1 MKIKNL
7 KITSRAI
14 GLVCAGT
21 IALTSLTG
29 CGNKQILDFNK
40 SFNVAVESNN
50 GYVSVAAIKTYSD
63 YSGDQVQF
71 VTEDGLRVL
80 TSTHQ
85 TELMKGTD
93 TDKIYAYALSLA
105 GDDETKVMDYN
116 AMQGVSINT
125 DEDSWNKDIFDL
137 HFTYDKAII
146 LSDETATIVE
156 LETWRDYDEDD
167 KIQLKLTDGNCIL
180 TNMDHVKLINSDEA
194 KNDSLHNYA
203 ASLVGNEDN
212 VIYYESVKEKVKSY
226 K

>member
-1 MKIKNL
+1 MKIRNL

-21 IALTSLTG
+21 IALTTLSG
-29 CGNKQILDFNK
+29 CGNKQVFDFNK
-40 SFNVAVESNN
+40 HFNVAVESNN
-50 GYVSVAAIKTYSD
+50 GYVSIVAIKNYSD

-85 TELMKGTD
+85 TELMKGND
-93 TDKIYAYALSLA
+93 VKNVYAYALSLA
-105 GDDETKVMDYN
+105 GDDAKVMDYN
-116 AMQGVSINT
+116 EMQGVSINT
-125 DEDSWNKDIFDL
+125 DEASWNKDIFDL
-137 HFTYDKAII
+137 HFTYDQAII
-146 LSDETATIVE
+146 LSDDNATIVE

-180 TNMDHVKLINSDEA
+180 TNMDHVKLINSEA
-194 KNDSLHNYA
+194 AQEDSLHNYA
-203 ASLVGNEDN
+203 MSLVGNEDN